1 MKPTGITIKGYSEG
15 LNIVINLD
23 AFEDERHMLHMFKG
37 KLKSSKKFY
46 KNSSLILTT
55 QLNELSD
62 KAINEIKAFLYN
74 VLEVKECTFKEFQ
87 EFEEVK
93 KKKFNGIYE
102 GRTKFIRKSVRSGQV
117 INYNGNIVII
127 GDVNPGAEVTA
138 QGNII
143 VMGSLKGV
151 VHAGCNGNHSAIIAA
166 FNMQP
171 ALVRIGEYISRSPEE
186 EFKPNYPEVV
196 KVKNGQIIIEPYLPN
211 KFL

>member
-1 MKPTGITIKGYSEG
+1 MKPKGITIKGYSEG

-23 AFEDERHMLHMFKG
+23 AFEDDKQMLHMFKG

-46 KNSSLILTT
+46 RNSSLILTT
-55 QLNELSD
+55 QLSELSD

-74 VLEVKECTFKEFQ
+74 ELEVKECTFKELQ
-87 EFEEVK
+87 EVK
-93 KKKFNGIYE
+93 KKSFSGIYE
-102 GRTKFIRKSVRSGQV
+102 GRTKFVRKNVRSGQV

-127 GDVNPGAEVTA
+127 GDVNPGSEVTA

-166 FNMQP
+166 LNMQP
-171 ALVRIGEYISRSPEE
+171 TLVRIGQYISRPSEE
-186 EFKPNYPEVV
+186 EFKPSYPEVI
-196 KVKNGQIIIEPYLPN
+196 KIKNGEIIIEPYLPN